1 MKIGY
6 SSQRREMLLFLTT
19 TMAAVTSC
27 ANQQYAQL
35 EQKFDVSVN
44 AEQKNQP
51 FLLEDWARSVG
62 SVLTYLVFQGILFH
76 VSRNKTL
83 LGSQ

>member
-19 TMAAVTSC
+19 TMAAVTSR

-51 FLLEDWARSVG
+51 FLLEDGARSVG
-62 SVLTYLVFQGILFH
+62 SVLTYLVF
-76 VSRNKTL
+76 
-83 LGSQ
+83 